1 MNDILTKLKQA
12 YGASFNPY
20 ATTPEALDTLRRD
33 VHQII
38 AELENIDRHDQVLNM
53 LKNNFKQPEK

>member
-33 VHQII
+33 VHAVISEMD
-38 AELENIDRHDQVLNM
+38 AALTDDFVRNT